1 MNEESRP
8 EEEER
13 YLKKIKELDMI
24 WRLNEQIMSFESLQD
39 LLNRILKGAV
49 EVMEATSGSIML
61 IEPTG
66 SDTLVVKAAYRLR
79 KKVVD
84 EAICKV
90 GEGIAGLVAKRR
102 EGMLLL
108 DDLMDT
114 RLRTRRKVTD
124 ALSVPIIKEGEL
136 LGVLNLNTKQDQA
149 FGEFDLFLLNTLT
162 NQIASAI
169 DRGERMEELRIRLKE
184 MEEAE
189 EKAVK
194 DLQRLNRELDKQRRY
209 YQELRQEHDK
219 LRKALESL
227 TGPVA

>member
-1 MNEESRP
+1 
-8 EEEER
+8 
-13 YLKKIKELDMI
+13 
-24 WRLNEQIMSFESLQD
+24 
-39 LLNRILKGAV
+39 
-49 EVMEATSGSIML
+49 
-61 IEPTG
+61 
-66 SDTLVVKAAYRLR
+66 
-79 KKVVD
+79 
-84 EAICKV
+84 
-90 GEGIAGLVAKRR
+90 
-102 EGMLLL
+102 MLLL

-169 DRGERMEELRIRLKE
+169 DRGKRMEELRIRLEE

-194 DLQRLNRELDKQRRY
+194 DLQRLNHELDKQRRY

-219 LRKALESL
+219 LRKTLESL